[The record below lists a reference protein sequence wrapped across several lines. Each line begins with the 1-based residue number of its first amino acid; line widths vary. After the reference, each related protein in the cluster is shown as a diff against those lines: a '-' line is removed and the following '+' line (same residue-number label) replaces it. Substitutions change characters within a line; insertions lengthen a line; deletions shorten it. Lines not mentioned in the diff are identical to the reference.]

1 MVVVSAGI
9 KDNIDTVFHEM
20 LRGLNGEYKVSY
32 DELRAL
38 YNLSVVAN
46 TFKYENKFNPVS
58 KRIERTVTDYDRRV
72 LHSMNKREFVNEI
85 YKEELQNSMRK
96 NVIVLGDLVTDIA
109 MVEPSRHEQTLK
121 VGYLNKIQNEHLFD
135 FYMES
140 FDVVIYRDGPLVPVN
155 MIMDTII

>member
-46 TFKYENKFNPVS
+46 TFKYENRFNPSS
-58 KRIERTVTDYDRRV
+58 KRMERTVIDYDRRV
-72 LHSMNKREFVNEI
+72 LHSMNKCEFINEI
-85 YKEELQNSMRK
+85 YKEELQN
-96 NVIVLGDLVTDIA
+96 
-109 MVEPSRHEQTLK
+109 
-121 VGYLNKIQNEHLFD
+121 
-135 FYMES
+135 
-140 FDVVIYRDGPLVPVN
+140 
-155 MIMDTII
+155 